1 MDISHRKKKGA
12 EDGKILEGQTS
23 HTVLTFNPAA
33 APGPLGS
40 TVWT

>member
-1 MDISHRKKKGA
+1 MDISHRTKEGA
-12 EDGKILEGQTS
+12 GGGKILQGQIS